1 MSSCGT
7 GGNCCGGKNHHSGG
21 GHPCPPGLNSGTQN
35 RSQAIQLLKIAPPK
49 QPAQSLKSMIEQA
62 TNAHLQAA
70 DEQKPSDHSNGHYRA
85 KDSGSGNGPVAPW
98 YIRFFRITTV
108 RIISQIF
115 FFLLFVFFCFVT
127 WFSRM
132 KGYPV
137 SLFLEIDPLV
147 SVATAI
153 STHTVYRHLIWSLV
167 LIIPTLVL
175 GRFFCNWMCPY
186 GTLHQFFGWIFNT
199 LRNIDKIAANR
210 YRKIFNLKY
219 ILLTLFGI
227 LALFGS
233 LQIGLLDPICL
244 MYRTV
249 ATAVSP
255 ASDLAVDKTTTALEE
270 RGMNGSWLNALLFKP
285 GSPHQRIFYASW
297 FVAFVIV
304 GLVGINLIIPRFF
317 CRVLCPLG
325 AFLGFLSR
333 FALFRIDRDLTRC
346 TDCNLCLAHCEGAS
360 DPQAALRKSEC
371 FVCFN
376 CIDDCPEDALSYRF
390 LPVQHE
396 KKFME
401 PLFGRTV
408 ISKIPETEKAWP
420 GLSRRKLLLTTIAGF
435 IAYPALRLSAA
446 VNPRAFNKKAIRP
459 PGSVEETEF
468 LERCIKCDQCIN
480 VCPTNVLQPSTL
492 SEGGLEG
499 LWTPVMD
506 MSVGFCQLNCT
517 LCSDVCPTGAIQ
529 KISLDK
535 KLGLGQ
541 HASDGPISVGTAFI
555 NQGRC
560 LPWAMETPC
569 VVCEEV
575 CPVSPKAI
583 GTYDVEVKRWDGKIV
598 VLNRP
603 YIRPE
608 LCIGCG
614 ICQHECPVIDDPAV
628 YVTAVGETRSK
639 DRSLLLQS
647 RRT

>member
-1 MSSCGT
+1 MSAGTCGS
-7 GGNCCGGKNHHSGG
+7 NCCGGKS
-21 GHPCPPGLNSGTQN
+21 CGTPV
-35 RSQAIQLLKIAPPK
+35 KIAPPK
-49 QPAQSLKSMIEQA
+49 MSAPAAMQQLLQEA
-62 TNAHLQAA
+62 TNAHAA
-70 DEQKPSDHSNGHYRA
+70 QPPSGTFRA
-85 KDSGSGNGPVAPW
+85 KDSNGNGSVPPAPW
-98 YIRFFRITTV
+98 YVRFFRITNV

-115 FFLLFVFFCFVT
+115 FFALFVFFCFVT

-147 SVATAI
+147 AFATAV
-153 STHTVYRHLIWSLV
+153 STHTVYRHLAWSLV
-167 LIIPTLVL
+167 LLVPTLVL

-186 GTLHQFFGWIFNT
+186 GTLHQFVGWIFNT

-210 YRKIFNLKY
+210 YRKIFHLKY
-219 ILLTLFGI
+219 ILLILFVI

-255 ASDLAVDKTTTALEE
+255 ASDLAVDKATSALEE
-270 RGMNGSWLNALLFKP
+270 RGLNGSWLTSWTFKP
-285 GSPHQRIFYASW
+285 GAPHQRIFYASW
-297 FVAFVIV
+297 FVALVIV
-304 GLVGINLIIPRFF
+304 GLVGMNLVIPRFF

-333 FALFRIDRDLTRC
+333 FALWRIDRDLTRC

-376 CIDDCPEDALSYRF
+376 CIDDCPEDALTYHF
-390 LPVQHE
+390 LPVQHRKE
-396 KKFME
+396 KF
-401 PLFGRTV
+401 LFGRPV
-408 ISKIPETEKAWP
+408 ISKIAETESAWP
-420 GLSRRKLLLTTIAGF
+420 DVSRRKMLLTSIAGI

-492 SEGGLEG
+492 AEGGLEG

-517 LCSDVCPTGAIQ
+517 LCSEVCPTGAIQ
-529 KISLDK
+529 KISLEK
-535 KLGLGQ
+535 KLGLGK
-541 HASDGPISVGTAFI
+541 HASDGFISVGTAFI

-583 GTYDVEVKRWDGKIV
+583 GTYDVEVKRWDGKTV

-614 ICQHECPVIDDPAV
+614 ICQHECPVVDDPAV

-647 RRT
+647 RQT